1 MRNQKPNHVLIKDGR
16 DRSSRSLYFWMIC
29 VSNRINSWYL
39 FWSKCSQLF
48 QSTGYHWCTVCNA
61 PTLYASVSEL
71 QMLVCI
77 VQTVNCSGWY
87 CSPHPLTLF
96 NLDPARNATRNSIG
110 FAIVRRPLL
119 QTLCKC
125 VQLYCS
131 LLCSL
136 FRSASLNVAQQT
148 RIPLSTIVNIV
159 QIFIRSETHLWSQD
173 NQFISDPTSSA
184 LSWFKTCQKQTFL
197 NSGAWLTCCRVKREA
212 PLGNSNRARRTQ
224 SWLTVPC

>member
-1 MRNQKPNHVLIKDGR
+1 MNPHLSIPWMVICVASPLFVWIYEKPEPKSCIDQRWTGQII
-16 DRSSRSLYFWMIC
+16 Y

-48 QSTGYHWCTVCNA
+48 QSTGYNWWTVCNA

-119 QTLCKC
+119 QTLCST
-125 VQLYCS
+125 VQL
-131 LLCSL
+131 
-136 FRSASLNVAQQT
+136 T
-148 RIPLSTIVNIV
+148 
-159 QIFIRSETHLWSQD
+159 
-173 NQFISDPTSSA
+173 
-184 LSWFKTCQKQTFL
+184 
-197 NSGAWLTCCRVKREA
+197 
-212 PLGNSNRARRTQ
+212 
-224 SWLTVPC
+224 TVPVSLSITKCCTTN